1 MIRAHVM
8 TSGIKCVISLRSVTV
23 DTRARSAAVRD
34 SGSQAIP
41 RLQDGP
47 SPQHL
52 LVTLLGDY
60 WLRHDR
66 HLSSAGLIDL
76 LCEFGI
82 SRSSA
87 RAAMNR
93 LLRRGVVEV
102 RKAGRQ
108 TYYRLAAQAA
118 ERVSEGARRIAA
130 FGLDPNWDGHWTV
143 VAFSVPEDR
152 RDSRHLL
159 RSRLRWFGFAPLYDA
174 VWVSASATAADAQA
188 VLKELDIVTATVLRG
203 TTDLTADRSPLA
215 AWDLDALAEVYAS
228 FIEETRP
235 LLQEALAG
243 QVTPQHAL
251 IARTRLMDTYRRFP
265 GIDPGLPSDHMPSG
279 WPRDEARSLFT
290 QAYNAL
296 GPLAE
301 TRVKQIMGAY
311 DEDAAAQARFQS
323 VD

>member
-1 MIRAHVM
+1 M
-8 TSGIKCVISLRSVTV
+8 
-23 DTRARSAAVRD
+23 
-34 SGSQAIP
+34 
-41 RLQDGP
+41 QDGP

-52 LVTLLGDY
+52 VVTLLGDY

-76 LCEFGI
+76 LSEFGI

-87 RAAMNR
+87 RTAMNR

-102 RKAGRQ
+102 RKVGRQ
-108 TYYRLAAQAA
+108 TFYRLDDQAA
-118 ERVSEGARRIAA
+118 ERIREGGRRIAA
-130 FGLDPNWDGHWTV
+130 FGVDTAWDGQWTV

-188 VLKELDIVTATVLRG
+188 VLRELNIYTATVLRG
-203 TTDLTADRSPLA
+203 TTDLSADRSPLA
-215 AWDLDALAEVYAS
+215 AWDLDALSQVYAA
-228 FIEETRP
+228 FIDETRP
-235 LLQEALAG
+235 LLEEALAG
-243 QVTPQHAL
+243 LVTPQRAL

-265 GIDPGLPSDHMPSG
+265 GIDPGLPSDHMPAE
-279 WPRDEARSLFT
+279 WPRDEARALFT
-290 QAYNAL
+290 RAYDAL

-301 TRVKQIMGAY
+301 TRVKQIMALH

-323 VD
+323 VGGPPSPPPPQ